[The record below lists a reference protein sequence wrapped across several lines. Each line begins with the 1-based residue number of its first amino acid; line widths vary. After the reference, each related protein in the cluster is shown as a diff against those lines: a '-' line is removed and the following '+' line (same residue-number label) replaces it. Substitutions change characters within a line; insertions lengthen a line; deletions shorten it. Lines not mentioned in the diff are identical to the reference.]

1 MASRVFLALAHK
13 PTEFIVQV
21 FAQAVTVSKTAW
33 EADCLTCMESQGRR
47 FTGKL
52 SNIMFYFKVILKY
65 IVFTQRFR
73 SLNVKFV
80 LMVAQEESSKIV
92 KKCKGLIL

>member
-1 MASRVFLALAHK
+1 MASHVYLALAHK

-21 FAQAVTVSKTAW
+21 FAQAVTASKTAW

-47 FTGKL
+47 FTGTL
-52 SNIMFYFKVILKY
+52 SNIVFYSEIPKRKCKVCPDGGARGKL
-65 IVFTQRFR
+65 
-73 SLNVKFV
+73 
-80 LMVAQEESSKIV
+80 